1 MQENQNGGIPNY
13 GSLSLGDLMAM
24 SVQRPALD
32 WVLAEGEPV
41 ARFQSS
47 Y

>member
-1 MQENQNGGIPNY
+1 MQENQNSGIPNY
-13 GSLSLGDLMAM
+13 SALSLGDLMAM
-24 SVQRPALD
+24 SAQRPALD